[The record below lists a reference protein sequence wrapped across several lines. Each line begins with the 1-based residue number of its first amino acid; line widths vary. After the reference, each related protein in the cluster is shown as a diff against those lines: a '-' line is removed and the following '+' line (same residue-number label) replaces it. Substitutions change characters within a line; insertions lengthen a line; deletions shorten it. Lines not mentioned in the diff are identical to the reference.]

1 MSRPLLRR
9 PVSQRAG
16 AVDPFI
22 VMDVMAAAAEKEA
35 AGDTVIHLEVGQ
47 PSTPAPK
54 GALAAAHA
62 ALDSDRIGYV
72 AALGI
77 PALRERIARH
87 YSDAYNIEVSPERVI
102 VTTGSSGGFPL
113 AFLASFDA
121 GDRVALAAPG
131 YPAYRNILAALNLEA
146 VDLPTSATDRFQP
159 TVASLEKAGP
169 IAGLIVASPSN
180 PTGTMVNRAE
190 MTALSDWCRQHHVR
204 LISDEIYH
212 GIVYGGEAVSA
223 VEVSEQ
229 AIVVN
234 SFSKYFSMTGWR
246 VGWLVVP
253 PDLVRPIERL
263 TQNFFISV
271 PTLSQHAALAAF
283 DCREELDG
291 HVRRYR
297 ANRDLLMAGLPAVGL
312 DRLAPAQ
319 GAFYLYADI
328 AHLTNDSRDFCKRM
342 LAESGVATTPGID
355 FDRAR
360 GAGTLRISFAGST
373 AEMEEAVRRLK
384 AWRRA

>member
-1 MSRPLLRR
+1 MSGKLSRR
-9 PVSQRAG
+9 GG

-47 PSTPAPK
+47 PSTPAPRS
-54 GALAAAHA
+54 ALAAAHA

-77 PALRERIARH
+77 PPLRERIARH
-87 YSDAYNIEVSPERVI
+87 YREVHGVDVASDRVI

-121 GDRVALAAPG
+121 GDRIALAAPG
-131 YPAYRNILAALNLEA
+131 YPAYRNILTALNLEA
-146 VDLPTSATDRFQP
+146 VDLPTSAADRFQP
-159 TVASLEKAGP
+159 TVEALEKAGR
-169 IAGLIVASPSN
+169 IDGLIVASPSN
-180 PTGTMVNRAE
+180 PTGTMVGHGEMRAL
-190 MTALSDWCRQHHVR
+190 AKWCDSRGVR

-212 GIVYGGEAVSA
+212 GIVYEGDTVSA
-223 VEVSEQ
+223 VEVSDS

-246 VGWLVVP
+246 IGWLVVP
-253 PDLVRPIERL
+253 PDMVRPIERL

-283 DCREELDG
+283 DGKDELDG

-297 ANRDLLMAGLPAVGL
+297 ANRDLLLSGLPSVGL
-312 DRLAPAQ
+312 DRFAPAE
-319 GAFYLYADI
+319 GAFYLYCDV
-328 AHLTNDSRDFCKRM
+328 AHLTNDSREFCRQM
-342 LAESGVATTPGID
+342 LREAGVATTPGID

-373 AEMEEAVRRLK
+373 AEMEEAVKRLR
-384 AWRRA
+384 AWRRL

>member
-1 MSRPLLRR
+1 MSGKISRR
-9 PVSQRAG
+9 AAG
-16 AVDPFI
+16 VDPFI

-72 AALGI
+72 AALGM
-77 PALRERIARH
+77 PALRERISRH
-87 YSDAYNIEVSPERVI
+87 YRDVYKVDVPAERVI

-146 VDLPTSATDRFQP
+146 VDLPTSAADNFQP
-159 TVASLEKAGP
+159 TVAALEKAGR
-169 IAGLIVASPSN
+169 IDGLIVASPSN
-180 PTGTMVNRAE
+180 PTGTMVGHAE
-190 MTALSDWCRQHHVR
+190 MKELARWCDRNGVR

-212 GIVYGGEAVSA
+212 GIVYEGDTVSA
-223 VEVSEQ
+223 AEVTDR
-229 AIVVN
+229 AIVIN

-246 VGWLVVP
+246 VGWMVVP
-253 PDLVRPIERL
+253 QDLVRPIERL
-263 TQNFFISV
+263 AQNFFISV
-271 PTLSQHAALAAF
+271 PTLSQHVALAAF
-283 DCREELDG
+283 DCRDELDG

-297 ANRDLLMAGLPAVGL
+297 TNRDLLLDGLPGAGFKTF
-312 DRLAPAQ
+312 APAE
-319 GAFYLYADI
+319 GAFYLYADVN
-328 AHLTNDSRDFCKRM
+328 HLTNDSREFCSRM
-342 LAESGVATTPGID
+342 LKEAGVATTPGVD

-384 AWRRA
+384 AWRQV